1 MPSAAGRPLGLVSLF
16 LAALPVVAAAQ
27 QPLDAIPAEHLLCW
41 NSRAFPETNSPTS
54 APSAPTALGTLLD
67 LGTRMAGRGDDASTQ
82 LTLRAAEA
90 ISLMVRHPHAVAL
103 VDAGARP
110 HEDDPAEPRVD
121 ALKLIVAIQVRES
134 GDVFPRLVQKVVNE
148 QTDAGFATLTEK
160 SAGRWRYQEL
170 RDRRLPEWAVFAW
183 GRIDDLFVWTLGQDV
198 WPLAAETA
206 AGARRSAAGDPWVR
220 KARAARP
227 AALIEILATHEAIRR
242 RLDPLVHGR
251 ATDFFAEWEAQ
262 DVDRSLWALGFERE
276 AMYLHAHFLRGGE
289 TKSRIYAESNEPP
302 APVRASI
309 PPGSRF
315 AVYRLPLDRFGRQ
328 LVSSLVATRGAEYR
342 RLASEWWAKLEADGG
357 FSAQRDLFAHLG
369 DTAVLHNFPPHP
381 LRLPLA
387 FTVLLEIRDEP
398 QTVRK
403 TLDAIGEAVAAFLAE
418 SAAQNSRT
426 NLVALQ
432 NDGEAWFLQIG
443 PVSGVAWTVTDR
455 YIIASWSPRALR
467 EYLERVGEAGK

>member
-1 MPSAAGRPLGLVSLF
+1 MRSAGHLLGLVSLF
-16 LAALPVVAAAQ
+16 SVALPLVAGAQ
-27 QPLDAIPAEHLLCW
+27 QPLEVIPAEHLLCW
-41 NSRAFPETNSPTS
+41 NSRAFPETNAPTS
-54 APSAPTALGTLLD
+54 APSALGTLLD

-110 HEDDPAEPRVD
+110 HEEDPTEPRVD
-121 ALKLIVAIQVRES
+121 ALKLIVAIQVGEQ

-160 SAGRWRYQEL
+160 TAGKWRYQEL
-170 RDRRLPEWAVFAW
+170 RDRRLPDWSVFAW
-183 GRIDDLFVWTLGQDV
+183 GRIDDLFVWTLGKDV

-206 AGARRSAAGDPWVR
+206 AGARRSAAADPWVH

-227 AALIEILATHEAIRR
+227 TALIEILATHEAVRR

-251 ATDFFAEWEAQ
+251 ASDFFAEWDAQ
-262 DVDRSLWALGFERE
+262 DVDRSLWALGFERD
-276 AMYLHAHFLRGGE
+276 AMFLQAHFLRGGK
-289 TKSRIYAESNEPP
+289 TVTRIYAECREPP
-302 APVRASI
+302 APLRAAI
-309 PPGSRF
+309 PPGARF
-315 AVYRLPLDRFGRQ
+315 AVYRLPLRDAAKRF
-328 LVSSLVATRGAEYR
+328 VSSLVATRGTEYR
-342 RLASEWWAKLEADGG
+342 RLASEWWAKLESDGG
-357 FSAQRDLFAHLG
+357 FSAQRDLFDRLG
-369 DTAVLHNFPPHP
+369 DTAVLHNYPPHP

-387 FTVLLEIRDEP
+387 FTLLLEIRDRPE
-398 QTVRK
+398 TVRK
-403 TLDAIGEAVAAFLAE
+403 TLDAIGEAVAAFLDE
-418 SAAQNSRT
+418 SAARNNRT

-432 NDGEAWFLQIG
+432 NDGQAWFLQIG

-467 EYLERVGEAGK
+467 EYLERAGDAVK